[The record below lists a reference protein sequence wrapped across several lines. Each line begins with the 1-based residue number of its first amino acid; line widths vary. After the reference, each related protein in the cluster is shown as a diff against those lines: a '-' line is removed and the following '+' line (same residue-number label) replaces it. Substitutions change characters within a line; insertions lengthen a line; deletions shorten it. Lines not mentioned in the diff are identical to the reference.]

1 MRICGACARKIRR
14 WSGGV
19 RQAEAPFRQ
28 SGGIYD
34 PSGHRRLQAYSIAAP
49 GQSLRGH
56 RKHRISVHSVA
67 GTIARLIELS
77 ATPEVGSTKGFAGIS
92 NFKLLRIPSQSRT
105 PLERIFGPNEI
116 TPGSLLLLVPQA
128 KIASP
133 GWHGGRWSDS
143 ERLQSFISP
152 RSSALAPSVSS
163 KATFTFL
170 PSNVIVQIWVSPCP
184 RIRRSSAKVRSFTQ
198 RPLAAL
204 IP

>member
-1 MRICGACARKIRR
+1 MRAQNQASVWRSATGGSAVPAIRR
-14 WSGGV
+14 DLRSV
-19 RQAEAPFRQ
+19 RTSLHLSLQ
-28 SGGIYD
+28 
-34 PSGHRRLQAYSIAAP
+34 HRRAGAKP
-49 GQSLRGH
+49 PRRLRGH
-56 RKHRISVHSVA
+56 RKHRISDHSVA
-67 GTIARLIELS
+67 GAIARLIELS

-92 NFKLLRIPSQSRT
+92 NSKLLRVPSQSRT

-116 TPGSLLLLVPQA
+116 TPGSLLLLVPQS

-133 GWHGGRWSDS
+133 GWHSGRWSDS